1 MHTGPS
7 APVHSVEGLFDTLSP
22 LPLQWSLSPQE
33 KKKKKESHELRYP
46 MEDGEYTSD
55 KRESRRSSSQTE
67 RQGSPKGA
75 CAVVKGI
82 SLPEEKN

>member
-7 APVHSVEGLFDTLSP
+7 APVRSVDGLFDTLSP

-33 KKKKKESHELRYP
+33 KKESHELRYP

-55 KRESRRSSSQTE
+55 KRESRRGSS
-67 RQGSPKGA
+67 
-75 CAVVKGI
+75 
-82 SLPEEKN
+82 